1 MESNPPKVY
10 INMIRPDLRN
20 IPQYSLPPDYFFRW
34 YRPSDEKIWLAIQL
48 LTEKYEKIN
57 LELYKEEFG
66 SHPEALAERQCFLC
80 SALGEPLGT
89 ATAWFDPAY
98 YQQPCGRVHWVA
110 IIPVWQ
116 GRGLAKPLMSLIC
129 QRLAELGHQ
138 QAYLVTSPQRLPA
151 INLYL
156 KFGFVPDIQSE
167 ADRLVWQGVQTQLGT
182 EVLTPARYRF

>member
-1 MESNPPKVY
+1 
-10 INMIRPDLRN
+10 MIRMDLHK
-20 IPQYSLPPDYFFRW
+20 ILQYPLPTDYFFRW

-48 LTEKYEKIN
+48 LAEKYEKID
-57 LELYKEEFG
+57 LELYKKEFG

-98 YQQPCGRVHWVA
+98 YQQPFGRVHWVA
-110 IIPVWQ
+110 IIPALQ
-116 GRGLAKPLMSLIC
+116 GHGLARPLMSLIC

-138 QAYLVTSPQRLPA
+138 QAYLVTSKLRLPA

-156 KFGFVPDIQSE
+156 KFGFVPDIRHE
-167 ADRLVWQGVQTQLGT
+167 ADRIAWQGVQTQLGKD
-182 EVLTPARYRF
+182 VLTNAFFRI